1 MYRGVREMLLL
12 LDGAVS
18 DAVMSH
24 RFIGQ
29 KGVRREQGIDVAN
42 SAVFNVMISLIENSL
57 SGRRI
62 IICDVLAA

>member
-1 MYRGVREMLLL
+1 MLLL

-18 DAVMSH
+18 DAFMGH

-42 SAVFNVMISLIENSL
+42 SAVFNVMISLIDNL
-57 SGRRI
+57 SQRPAYNHLR
-62 IICDVLAA
+62 

>member
-18 DAVMSH
+18 DAVMGH

-29 KGVRREQGIDVAN
+29 RGVRREQGVDVAN
-42 SAVFNVMISLIENSL
+42 SAVFNVMISLIDNVS
-57 SGRRI
+57 
-62 IICDVLAA
+62 